1 MKYVITGGAG
11 RTSKPIVLSLLQAG
25 QQVTVIGRNASHL
38 QELVEN
44 GAKVAIGSIEDVDF
58 LKKSFAG
65 ADAVYTMIPPNLG
78 VKDLK
83 EFIGQIGKNYS
94 EAIRANNIKYV
105 VNLSSIGG
113 HMAEGAGPVSGLHK
127 AEEELNVL
135 TDVNILHLRP
145 GYFYENLYGN
155 LGMIKNMNI
164 LGNNYGPDLNMVLS
178 DPMDIAAVAA
188 EELLLLNFKGHTVR
202 HIASDERP
210 TKEIAKILGQAIGK
224 PDLPWVE
231 FTDEQSTT
239 GMIQAGLP
247 QEIAKN
253 FTEMGSAIRTGKLLE
268 EYWKHHPDSLGKTKL
283 EDFAKSFASAYNAN

>member
-105 VNLSSIGG
+105 VNLSSVGG

-164 LGNNYGPDLNMVLS
+164 LGNNY
-178 DPMDIAAVAA
+178 
-188 EELLLLNFKGHTVR
+188 
-202 HIASDERP
+202 
-210 TKEIAKILGQAIGK
+210 
-224 PDLPWVE
+224 
-231 FTDEQSTT
+231 
-239 GMIQAGLP
+239 
-247 QEIAKN
+247 
-253 FTEMGSAIRTGKLLE
+253 
-268 EYWKHHPDSLGKTKL
+268 
-283 EDFAKSFASAYNAN
+283 